1 MKHGVTGEG
10 EAAVTNS
17 ALIEGKGGSGLNW
30 DWDPTLQQNDKYIV
44 TVINEE
50 NGMIRGTG
58 NTTAL
63 DGDGVD
69 VDYAV
74 NLTNRGQLIA
84 KDSFGS
90 ADDLAIGGGS
100 VTNSGTISASNS
112 NAPGQ
117 AYGILVDDS
126 DGGNA
131 FESVAILNS
140 GTIQGE
146 GSNGVGIKIVS
157 DQANNITMAGGLI
170 HGGSGTAVIMGSGN
184 DTFTYMAGTVSG
196 GIDGGS
202 GNNAMIFQSAAGQST
217 TFNADLKNFNSIRV
231 ESGDI
236 VLSRL
241 TITMELASLSQDSP
255 LFTLSGSTSRESG
268 PSLSFQDVTLQL
280 LGTGNVN
287 TDSDDGGM
295 VYFQLASDGISLDGL
310 DIRTEQGYQ
319 LDLSR
324 DGFIGINFNTPEPTA
339 AVLGIFGFSLVLLR
353 RRRKAA

>member
-1 MKHGVTGEG
+1 
-10 EAAVTNS
+10 
-17 ALIEGKGGSGLNW
+17 
-30 DWDPTLQQNDKYIV
+30 
-44 TVINEE
+44 
-50 NGMIRGTG
+50 
-58 NTTAL
+58 
-63 DGDGVD
+63 
-69 VDYAV
+69 
-74 NLTNRGQLIA
+74 
-84 KDSFGS
+84 
-90 ADDLAIGGGS
+90 
-100 VTNSGTISASNS
+100 
-112 NAPGQ
+112 
-117 AYGILVDDS
+117 
-126 DGGNA
+126 
-131 FESVAILNS
+131 
-140 GTIQGE
+140 
-146 GSNGVGIKIVS
+146 
-157 DQANNITMAGGLI
+157 MAGGLI

-184 DTFTYMAGTVSG
+184 DTFTYLAGTVSG

-236 VLSRL
+236 VLSGL

-255 LFTLSGSTSRESG
+255 LFTLSGSTSRETG